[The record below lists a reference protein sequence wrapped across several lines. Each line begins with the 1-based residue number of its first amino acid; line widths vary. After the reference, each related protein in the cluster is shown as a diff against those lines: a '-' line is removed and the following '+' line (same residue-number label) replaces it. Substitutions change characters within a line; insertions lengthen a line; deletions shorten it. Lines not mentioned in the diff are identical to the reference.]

1 MTDIKI
7 IERKEE
13 MTMTKDLCAALK
25 SKADDY
31 KLYGGYS
38 EIDSGTEQENDR
50 LRPIIDAL
58 IEVIEMQDAGLE
70 TSGRHCLCV
79 RNTWGFDYCESHKIL
94 GKPGPGK
101 RWLTPNDV
109 LKETRAT
116 AHAMLEGIL
125 K

>member
-38 EIDSGTEQENDR
+38 
-50 LRPIIDAL
+50 
-58 IEVIEMQDAGLE
+58 
-70 TSGRHCLCV
+70 
-79 RNTWGFDYCESHKIL
+79 
-94 GKPGPGK
+94 
-101 RWLTPNDV
+101 
-109 LKETRAT
+109 
-116 AHAMLEGIL
+116 
-125 K
+125 

>member
-58 IEVIEMQDAGLE
+58 IAVIEMQDAGLTKIE
-70 TSGRHCLCV
+70 HDNWSYGERHDENGIRFRECA
-79 RNTWGFDYCESHKIL
+79 F
-94 GKPGPGK
+94 
-101 RWLTPNDV
+101 
-109 LKETRAT
+109 ETRAA
-116 AHAMLEGIL
+116 AHEMLERIL